1 MNDIWEIVQKPYWIT
16 WSMDMWCEV
25 GYINTTIARAKP
37 IIWNRFECTRY
48 VHVSTLEF
56 LDPKIF

>member
-25 GYINTTIARAKP
+25 EYINTSIARAKP
-37 IIWNRFECTRY
+37 IIWDTT
-48 VHVSTLEF
+48 HITQITQL
-56 LDPKIF
+56 